1 MAESIVS
8 SFVDKLSF
16 LIAEEANFLLGVEGQ
31 LMYLRDE
38 LEWIR
43 HFLKDAEKKRRKF
56 QLVEVWVTQIRDLA
70 FEAED
75 VIDSYMLHVE
85 HRRTLKFMNR
95 HKVTNSWKK
104 LKTLHRIG
112 NQIEQIN
119 TRAERISACKSK
131 YNLDVSEL
139 IQELGPWIP
148 EDMESRRKRIL
159 TAEEFDVV
167 GFKKELAQVANWLK
181 DEVPQRLILSII
193 GMGGLGKTTLA
204 KAIYTNTDISS
215 QFHARAWISVT
226 QVYQVRDLLLSIS
239 KQMTDENYHSLLEKM
254 DTTELKEQLCE
265 KLENKRYLLI
275 IDDIWK
281 VEAWN
286 AICKAFP
293 DNEKGSRVILTTRN
307 KEVAVHADPLSRNH
321 IELRLL
327 NEDESWELFGKKV
340 FSGRNCPLELV
351 KLGKEIVNKCGGL
364 PLGIVVIGGLLM
376 GKERTPSAWSK
387 VLDSATWQL
396 SQHSNQCR
404 EILFSSYI
412 DLPYYLKSCFLYLGL
427 FPEDFEIKAQ
437 KLILLWVA
445 EGFVKARGE
454 ENLEDVAEDC
464 LEELIQRSMIQVT
477 HRIYPGGPVETCRV
491 HDLLRDLAI
500 SEAKKDRFLD
510 IQRNKNSSP
519 SKTTTSRRFAI
530 HLSNPENFH
539 TTISP
544 KLRSLLVF
552 DQFFKIG
559 MWKSTFGDGRT
570 MLRVLDL
577 EGIKI
582 GKGGLPNEIGKLIFL
597 QYLGLYS
604 TGLQT
609 LPTSMAYCFP
619 SSLTELCLYFSGFE
633 IDPSDALGNLTNLK
647 TLSLYY
653 KSYKGKEMDFKSGG
667 FPQLHVLN
675 LVDLQGLT
683 EWKVADGA
691 IPSLRHLLISRCP
704 NLQKLPGGLRN
715 VTTLQYLMLEG
726 MSYPLIGRVEEA
738 GEDWDNIKHIPFLTI
753 QDIDP
758 G

>member
-16 LIAEEANFLLGVEGQ
+16 LISEEANFLLGVEGK
-31 LMYLRDE
+31 LIYLRDE

-85 HRRTLKFMNR
+85 QRKNLKF
-95 HKVTNSWKK
+95 TNKIIYSWKK

-139 IQELGPWIP
+139 VKELHPRIS
-148 EDMESRRKRIL
+148 EDMESRRKQIL

-167 GFKKELAQVANWLK
+167 GFQKESAQVANWLK
-181 DEVPQRLILSII
+181 DEVHQRLIISII

-204 KAIYTNTDISS
+204 RIIFTNIDISS
-215 QFHARAWISVT
+215 QFDARAWISVT

-239 KQMTDENYHSLLEKM
+239 KQVIDEDYHSLLEKM
-254 DTTELKEQLCE
+254 DTTELKEQLLE

-275 IDDIWK
+275 IDDIWN
-281 VEAWN
+281 VEAWK
-286 AICKAFP
+286 AIYKAFP
-293 DNEKGSRVILTTRN
+293 DNEKGSRVVLTTRN
-307 KEVAVHADPLSRNH
+307 KEVAVNADPLSRNH
-321 IELRLL
+321 VELRLL

-340 FSGRNCPLELV
+340 FSGRSCPLELV

-396 SQHSNQCR
+396 SQHSNQC
-404 EILFSSYI
+404 
-412 DLPYYLKSCFLYLGL
+412 
-427 FPEDFEIKAQ
+427 
-437 KLILLWVA
+437 
-445 EGFVKARGE
+445 
-454 ENLEDVAEDC
+454 
-464 LEELIQRSMIQVT
+464 
-477 HRIYPGGPVETCRV
+477 
-491 HDLLRDLAI
+491 
-500 SEAKKDRFLD
+500 
-510 IQRNKNSSP
+510 
-519 SKTTTSRRFAI
+519 
-530 HLSNPENFH
+530 
-539 TTISP
+539 
-544 KLRSLLVF
+544 
-552 DQFFKIG
+552 
-559 MWKSTFGDGRT
+559 MWKSTFGDGKT

-582 GKGGLPNEIGKLIFL
+582 GKAGLPNEIGKLIFL

-609 LPTSMAYCFP
+609 LPTSIGSLLKLQTLDIRSTFVRSFPRALWKMKNLRHLFLSRRCNKIEKGNTVAIKEFGRDLLTLHASGGMWMTADGGLSEVLVKQRCLRSLEVFGKIIPHKHKIDKAYCFP
-619 SSLTELCLYFSGFE
+619 SSLTELCLYFSGFQ
-633 IDPSDALGNLTNLK
+633 IDPSDALGSLPNLK

-653 KSYKGKEMDFKSGG
+653 KSYMGKEMNFKSGG

-675 LVDLQGLT
+675 LVDLKGLT
-683 EWKVADGA
+683 EWRVADGA
-691 IPSLRHLLISRCP
+691 IPSLRHLFISRCP

-715 VTTLQYLMLEG
+715 ITTLQYMMLEG
-726 MSYPLIGRVEEA
+726 MSYPLIGRVEED
-738 GEDWDNIKHIPFLTI
+738 GEDWGNIKHIPFLTI
-753 QDIDP
+753 QEIDP
-758 G
+758 ETMLQRLNTYDSSIWYDDKS